1 MNALRRNRISAE
13 QVAYAAVTY
22 AREKGIAPDE
32 SLFVLKSEAQMTL
45 AAALYD
51 AFPDVVFH
59 RIASA
64 LQCPKDESNRLN
76 MMMRGRRKAG
86 HGIDEA
92 VIRNCR
98 IAAIELRVVEPAT
111 EKPEP
116 PSVPIITGVPRVPII
131 RTTAPPPEPRFPPQS
146 QIRKP
151 MTDLDKEIYGEPI
164 NRRSLH
170 AFKPAI
176 VENVTAALM
185 GDPEPRQ

>member
-22 AREKGIAPDE
+22 AKAKGVAPDQ

-59 RIASA
+59 RVASA

-86 HGIDEA
+86 RGIDEA

-98 IAAIELRVVEPAT
+98 IAAVEPTTART
-111 EKPEP
+111 EL
-116 PSVPIITGVPRVPII
+116 PSAAIITGVPRVPII

-151 MTDLDKEIYGEPI
+151 MTDLDKEIYGEPL